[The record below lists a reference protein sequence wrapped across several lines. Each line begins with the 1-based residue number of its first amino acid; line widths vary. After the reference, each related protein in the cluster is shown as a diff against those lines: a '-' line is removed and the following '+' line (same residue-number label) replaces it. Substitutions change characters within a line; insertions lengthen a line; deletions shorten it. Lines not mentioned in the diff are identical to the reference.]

1 MSLSFHPGPK
11 QSSSSSNEQLIL
23 EPGSSS
29 KGLNVA
35 EVGVVEGKLKRKRSG
50 TADII
55 VEIITKLY
63 SHLV

>member
-1 MSLSFHPGPK
+1 MSFSFYPGPK

-23 EPGSSS
+23 ESGSSS

-35 EVGVVEGKLKRKRSG
+35 EVVGVVDGKLKRKRSG

-55 VEIITKLY
+55 VETTK
-63 SHLV
+63 